1 MIVSIPSLANYDIMK
16 PAFAQDLAFAE
27 PEEDKNGGS
36 HDKEANKDHP
46 DFNFAATGDFG
57 CGDEAKRTVNNIK
70 AKDPE
75 LVIST
80 GDLSYQKYAAC

>member
-1 MIVSIPSLANYDIMK
+1 MK

-46 DFNFAATGDFG
+46 DFNFAAAGDFG

-75 LVIST
+75 MRKFSCFGVSRMICIIEVW
-80 GDLSYQKYAAC
+80 D

>member
-1 MIVSIPSLANYDIMK
+1 MTKRLIRTILTSILLTA
-16 PAFAQDLAFAE
+16 
-27 PEEDKNGGS
+27 
-36 HDKEANKDHP
+36 
-46 DFNFAATGDFG
+46 GDFG

-80 GDLSYQKYAAC
+80 GDLSYQKYADC